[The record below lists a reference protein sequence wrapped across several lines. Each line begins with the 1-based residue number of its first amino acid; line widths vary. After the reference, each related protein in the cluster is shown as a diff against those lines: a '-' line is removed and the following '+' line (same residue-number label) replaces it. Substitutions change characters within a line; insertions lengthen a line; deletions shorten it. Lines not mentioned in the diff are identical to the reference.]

1 MKRKYLL
8 AVLIATAMPLT
19 SMAQDDD
26 LYFNPKKEAKEKA
39 ERRALLQRQYAEQR
53 ARRDSVYRLFW
64 SGSDRSVDEYNR
76 GGRIFSHY
84 ENVGKDSL
92 GNDIIQFHV
101 GKGVAPDSIY
111 DDAYFAQK
119 YADRDEDFVR
129 TREMSR
135 WDGFYDPWFYDYYG
149 YGPYYWRSR
158 MWGWHNPWY
167 WGGPVIGHVSY
178 GGRNSGGY
186 AGSRTYRYNG
196 DKGYAGNSTYR
207 SNRNRNFGGRI
218 NDNGRYNSVRNNNTN
233 NFDRSN
239 FGGFGNRSG
248 ASFGGG
254 SHSGGGSF
262 GGGGGSF
269 GGGSRSG
276 GGGFGGRR

>member
-8 AVLIATAMPLT
+8 AVLIAAAMPLT

-101 GKGVAPDSIY
+101 GKGVACQTAFMMMLTSPRSMLTGMKIS
-111 DDAYFAQK
+111 
-119 YADRDEDFVR
+119 YAHAR
-129 TREMSR
+129 
-135 WDGFYDPWFYDYYG
+135 
-149 YGPYYWRSR
+149 
-158 MWGWHNPWY
+158 
-167 WGGPVIGHVSY
+167 
-178 GGRNSGGY
+178 
-186 AGSRTYRYNG
+186 
-196 DKGYAGNSTYR
+196 
-207 SNRNRNFGGRI
+207 
-218 NDNGRYNSVRNNNTN
+218 
-233 NFDRSN
+233 
-239 FGGFGNRSG
+239 
-248 ASFGGG
+248 
-254 SHSGGGSF
+254 
-262 GGGGGSF
+262 
-269 GGGSRSG
+269 
-276 GGGFGGRR
+276 

>member
-8 AVLIATAMPLT
+8 AVLIAAAMPLT

-26 LYFNPKKEAKEKA
+26 LYFNPKKEAREKA

-158 MWGWHNPWY
+158 MWGWHNPWRYGYYAGWYDPWFDPWYDPWYYGYCGWYGGWYDPWYYGWGGYYNPWY
-167 WGGPVIGHVSY
+167 WGG
-178 GGRNSGGY
+178 R
-186 AGSRTYRYNG
+186 
-196 DKGYAGNSTYR
+196 
-207 SNRNRNFGGRI
+207 
-218 NDNGRYNSVRNNNTN
+218 
-233 NFDRSN
+233 
-239 FGGFGNRSG
+239 
-248 ASFGGG
+248 
-254 SHSGGGSF
+254 
-262 GGGGGSF
+262 
-269 GGGSRSG
+269 
-276 GGGFGGRR
+276 

>member
-8 AVLIATAMPLT
+8 AVLIAAAMPLT

-149 YGPYYWRSR
+149 SVLTTGAAACGAGTILGATAIMPAGMILGSTLVRSLVLWLLR
-158 MWGWHNPWY
+158 L
-167 WGGPVIGHVSY
+167 V
-178 GGRNSGGY
+178 
-186 AGSRTYRYNG
+186 
-196 DKGYAGNSTYR
+196 
-207 SNRNRNFGGRI
+207 
-218 NDNGRYNSVRNNNTN
+218 
-233 NFDRSN
+233 
-239 FGGFGNRSG
+239 
-248 ASFGGG
+248 
-254 SHSGGGSF
+254 
-262 GGGGGSF
+262 
-269 GGGSRSG
+269 
-276 GGGFGGRR
+276 

>member
-8 AVLIATAMPLT
+8 AVLIAAAMPLT

-119 YADRDEDFVR
+119 YADRDEDFDLTLRDV
-129 TREMSR
+129 
-135 WDGFYDPWFYDYYG
+135 GGNVFVKDYE
-149 YGPYYWRSR
+149 RKE
-158 MWGWHNPWY
+158 HQDDKCD
-167 WGGPVIGHVSY
+167 
-178 GGRNSGGY
+178 
-186 AGSRTYRYNG
+186 RYVCFVFFH
-196 DKGYAGNSTYR
+196 DYIFEK
-207 SNRNRNFGGRI
+207 I
-218 NDNGRYNSVRNNNTN
+218 L
-233 NFDRSN
+233 
-239 FGGFGNRSG
+239 
-248 ASFGGG
+248 
-254 SHSGGGSF
+254 
-262 GGGGGSF
+262 
-269 GGGSRSG
+269 
-276 GGGFGGRR
+276 

>member
-8 AVLIATAMPLT
+8 AVLIAAAMPLT

-53 ARRDSVYRLFW
+53 ARRDSIYRLFW

-119 YADRDEDFVR
+119 YVDRDEDFVR

-149 YGPYYWRSR
+149 YGPYYWRIMPAGIILGSTLGTIHGI
-158 MWGWHNPWY
+158 MVTAAGMVA
-167 WGGPVIGHVSY
+167 GTTLGIMAGAATTILGIG
-178 GGRNSGGY
+178 
-186 AGSRTYRYNG
+186 A
-196 DKGYAGNSTYR
+196 
-207 SNRNRNFGGRI
+207 
-218 NDNGRYNSVRNNNTN
+218 VR
-233 NFDRSN
+233 
-239 FGGFGNRSG
+239 
-248 ASFGGG
+248 
-254 SHSGGGSF
+254 
-262 GGGGGSF
+262 
-269 GGGSRSG
+269 
-276 GGGFGGRR
+276 

>member
-8 AVLIATAMPLT
+8 AVLIAAAMPLT

-158 MWGWHNPWY
+158 MWAGTIHGATAIMPA
-167 WGGPVIGHVSY
+167 GMILGSTLGTILGIMATAAGMVAGTTLGIMAGAATTILGIGE
-178 GGRNSGGY
+178 
-186 AGSRTYRYNG
+186 
-196 DKGYAGNSTYR
+196 
-207 SNRNRNFGGRI
+207 
-218 NDNGRYNSVRNNNTN
+218 VR
-233 NFDRSN
+233 
-239 FGGFGNRSG
+239 
-248 ASFGGG
+248 
-254 SHSGGGSF
+254 
-262 GGGGGSF
+262 
-269 GGGSRSG
+269 
-276 GGGFGGRR
+276 